1 MGLKLALSQ
10 MTQVEKDAFLFA
22 ALMKIFS
29 REHSKEKGVT
39 RQPKPQDTFDVCV
52 RVCGFA
58 PFVNVQIKG
67 KAIKRLGGGG
77 TGKSK
82 TKTKPK
88 PMPDSLG
95 RRNTFR

>member
-39 RQPKPQDTFDVCV
+39 RQPKPQDTFEVC
-52 RVCGFA
+52 VCGFA

-67 KAIKRLGGGG
+67 KAIKRVGEGG
-77 TGKSK
+77 TGKS
-82 TKTKPK
+82 
-88 PMPDSLG
+88 MPDSLG